1 MPTNIHHFSLV
12 VDSRNIPYI
21 SFVDDAQQL
30 HVLAYSSSDW
40 TSLYSAKQV
49 TSASLA
55 LGMSDDLYLG
65 YITSSG
71 EVRLRSHRGEFWAI
85 VGNSLTV
92 PSIDYEIS
100 SCDRDEDEDTR
111 FMIANRTTESKRF
124 YSFDREW
131 SPRSPF
137 LSSFT
142 ITGCAAEEGIVAHVP
157 CCTNNDY
164 SGCVSVIQYVVQ
176 PSNSSRGGDSEFKE
190 GLSVSSVV
198 IVTCS
203 FLLAVVLVYIM
214 FRRSRSRMP
223 GSASDSAPNYDSN
236 RHTYNCDISNSPGE
250 QEDLARLIANLPWN
264 ERTVLGTH
272 VIEVVWVFLVCVA
285 QGIIWY
291 FFAPFKSSTPAIMSV
306 TLTLVGTWIYTLRV
320 NFFVKKYYC
329 LAMAMYHDVNLL
341 SICKPLN
348 AFSLRK
354 LDEFRQQ
361 QQPEKR
367 WLFVLPYRF
376 GLYFQFFSLILAV
389 FQICRTVLVPYG
401 SDNAA
406 SSALDVTVLNVFHV
420 HTRAQFD
427 LLFWTSMAVIYALIL
442 FSGCSILVPFLM
454 CEPWAV
460 RYAKLLNQAVKLA
473 EFETRPYLFSL
484 SFLFRL
490 FIKGFEWL
498 IRWRDKPRVADR
510 PWTVAY
516 LTTVAQI
523 TEILFIP
530 SCMVLVRILS
540 CNSDGALIQ
549 LDSIQCWTAEH
560 EPYVLASMSVILPW
574 YFMSVFANSWANIF
588 FAFDECLAR
597 DHDYTPVLRADTIIL
612 FSSVYQYRVF
622 SIRMMIICLATALGP
637 LFPGPISSIVALF
650 CLLIVFTHDVRI
662 RTCFSPSNVASVNF
676 WNGCALC
683 IGAGFAFLI
692 PILILS
698 NAPVLALYI
707 LVGVLLV
714 GSISVSTILW
724 IRLKR
729 TESSAER
736 EAIRQRLI
744 PANTKDFTY
753 DSANATQTF
762 V

>member
-1 MPTNIHHFSLV
+1 
-12 VDSRNIPYI
+12 
-21 SFVDDAQQL
+21 
-30 HVLAYSSSDW
+30 
-40 TSLYSAKQV
+40 
-49 TSASLA
+49 
-55 LGMSDDLYLG
+55 MSDDLHLG
-65 YITSSG
+65 YITSSA
-71 EVRLRSHRGEFWAI
+71 EVQLRSHRAGVWAVI
-85 VGNSLTV
+85 GDSLTI
-92 PSIDYEIS
+92 PSIGYEIS
-100 SCDRDEDEDTR
+100 SCNRQEDDDAW
-111 FMIANRTTESKRF
+111 FMISNRTTESQRF
-124 YSFDREW
+124 YSFDRGW
-131 SPRSPF
+131 SPQGLSF
-137 LSSFT
+137 SSFT
-142 ITGCAAEEGIVAHVP
+142 SPGCRSQAGIVPFVP
-157 CCTNNDY
+157 CCTSDSHGGY
-164 SGCVSVIQYVVQ
+164 ISVIQYGFQ
-176 PSNSSRGGDSEFKE
+176 SSNSSRGNDSENKE
-190 GLSVSSVV
+190 GLTVSSIV

-203 FLLAVVLVYIM
+203 FSLAAVVVCVMI
-214 FRRSRSRMP
+214 RRSRSRIP
-223 GSASDSAPNYDSN
+223 GSASDFASNYVSN

-250 QEDLARLIANLPWN
+250 QADLTRLLANLPWN

-272 VIEVVWVFLVCVA
+272 VIEVLWVFMVCVA
-285 QGIIWY
+285 QGTIWY
-291 FFAPFKSSTPAIMSV
+291 FFAPFHSPTPAIMSV

-329 LAMAMYHDVNLL
+329 LAMAMYHDVDLL
-341 SICKPLN
+341 SICEPLN

-406 SSALDVTVLNVFHV
+406 SYALDITVLNVFHV
-420 HTRAQFD
+420 HNKAQFD
-427 LLFWTSMAVIYALIL
+427 WLFWTSMAVIYALIL
-442 FSGCSILVPFLM
+442 ISGCSILVPFLM

-516 LTTVAQI
+516 LTIVAQI

-530 SCMVLVRILS
+530 SCMILVRILS
-540 CNSDGALIQ
+540 CNSDGGLIQ

-588 FAFDECLAR
+588 FAFDERLAR
-597 DHDYTPVLRADTIIL
+597 DHEYTPVLRADTMIL
-612 FSSVYQYRVF
+612 FSSSYQYRIF

-637 LFPGPISSIVALF
+637 LFPGQISSIVALF
-650 CLLIVFTHDVRI
+650 CLLGVFNHNVRI
-662 RTCFSPSNVASVNF
+662 RACFAPSNVASVNF
-676 WNGCALC
+676 WNGCALS

-707 LVGVLLV
+707 SVGVLLV
-714 GSISVSTILW
+714 GSISVSIFLW
-724 IRLKR
+724 IRLQR
-729 TESSAER
+729 TESLPISPTTTDD
-736 EAIRQRLI
+736 IRNI
-744 PANTKDFTY
+744 
-753 DSANATQTF
+753 
-762 V
+762 